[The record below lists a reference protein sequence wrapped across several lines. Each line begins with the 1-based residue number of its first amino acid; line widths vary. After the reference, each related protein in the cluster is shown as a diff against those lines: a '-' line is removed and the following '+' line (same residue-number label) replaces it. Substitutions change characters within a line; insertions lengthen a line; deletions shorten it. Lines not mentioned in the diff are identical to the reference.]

1 MTFSEDLKK
10 FSEKFTELLKQIE
23 IEKSSLLTPLMST
36 TAEKELKSFIENSLK
51 AINSFSETDKKNRE
65 KFSRLLSDYKD
76 AVDNIHFQY
85 EMDIKN
91 LNDITLEKTK
101 KLKVENTEATLE
113 LKKKTTEIELEV
125 SWNKNKNDNNI
136 ELFETEY
143 HNSIAR
149 FDYQLDN
156 SKVAYNETVNY
167 FNNDLKKQ
175 LDLENSKHNTELK
188 EYIKETDN
196 IKNRYNDTISKES
209 DELNEYIN
217 KFNEIQANQKENK
230 YIETVDLNAR
240 IRSLVNEKNQ
250 KIVAERIDYSK
261 DQNVNKIE
269 HDMKKRE
276 SLLSAQQTSKEF
288 VLNMDKLNN
297 KMVNTKDSYLLKK
310 DKLEKDLQVDILRK
324 VREEEAN
331 LRNYINNDSKDSI
344 KKIKKIQ
351 KEYEIQRKTEKNK
364 TSAELIKL
372 EKEYKRKTAINNLDK
387 NILDINRNY
396 DLKINNEK
404 ENADNKYFQALNNID
419 ENDFTFKTKIHN
431 NNYNINANIL
441 KLENSI
447 KTINLDSKYEKEN
460 ADHQIAI
467 QKLTNKLK
475 KTNIELNTIV
485 DIQEKII
492 NYEELRHEK
501 SVKFLTINNLLEIEK
516 CKTLAEFNTRNYN
529 QNVENA
535 KKVLELSKRNIHMQN
550 SRFSSLANLEIE
562 KNNVLVEK
570 KIIENNSR
578 IELISLKQDKEI
590 ELLERKLVYDTETLI
605 NKLLTNRFNCELSI
619 ISKLV
624 TTFIKL
630 VKELEHT
637 CTFLVDN
644 FFDSITF
651 RPEYVDPVRDLMSN
665 AFTIVYDYYLA
676 IVDTFS
682 NHISEM
688 IERRFSFEKDFKYKS
703 NYEELMVQYNTIF
716 EELYDKKDRLENEL
730 TELSIE
736 IDLKNQAIFA
746 IKNQINMARSP
757 SNKSTIGVIKK
768 SISELRKQQKY
779 NEVELINLLNKQN
792 DINKKLNDLVAE
804 INRVRE
810 ENERKEQEISQIQY
824 NGSISYYLLKRDYNL
839 CFVNMATTYKQKI
852 FSIDED
858 NVNVTNYEKI
868 LVEKR
873 SEILDFNNSLFS
885 KLYNVMN
892 KFSSTAVNNFDK
904 TDKITNNKY
913 EDDTNKLNE
922 KANNEYSII
931 LQKIDNNNRIHDNK
945 LADIQKRISST
956 NRYYYL
962 MQKNFQNEQSSTS
975 KNSVLEKEK
984 IEQRFYSE
992 LYAIRDNQAMIIKDY
1007 EDTIARYH
1015 NESLAF
1021 QNELVSKSNMTKD
1034 NLDEDLKKFINQKYE
1049 YVKALPERIKAQEIN
1064 LTKETKEINKNIQK
1078 QKVLDRDDY
1087 FTLRSEY
1094 FKNLAELQNTYNLKL
1109 KTYNSERKSK
1119 IRQLK
1124 RHHSTELRRI

>member
-10 FSEKFTELLKQIE
+10 FSEKFSELVKLYE
-23 IEKSSLLTPLMST
+23 VEKSALFTPLMSN

-51 AINSFSETDKKNRE
+51 AINSFNDTDKLNRDRFN
-65 KFSRLLSDYKD
+65 KLLDEYND
-76 AVDNIHFQY
+76 LVDNIHFEY
-85 EMDIKN
+85 EMNIKN
-91 LNDITLEKTK
+91 LNDETLEKTK

-136 ELFETEY
+136 KLFETEY

-167 FNNDLKKQ
+167 FNTDLKKQ
-175 LDLENSKHNTELK
+175 LDLENKKHSTELK
-188 EYIKETDN
+188 EYNKETDN
-196 IKNRYNDTISKES
+196 IKNRYEDTIAKQNN
-209 DELNEYIN
+209 ELEEYIN
-217 KFNEIQANQKENK
+217 KFNAIQASQKENK

-240 IRSLVNEKNQ
+240 IRNLVNEKNQ

-288 VLNMDKLNN
+288 VLNMDKLNS
-297 KMVNTKDSYLLKK
+297 KMVYTRDSYQLKK
-310 DKLEKDLQVDILRK
+310 DKLEKDLQVDILHK
-324 VREEEAN
+324 VREEESN
-331 LRNYINNDSKDSI
+331 LRNYINDDSKDAI
-344 KKIKKIQ
+344 KKIKRIQ
-351 KEYEIQRKTEKNK
+351 KDYEIQRKNDKIK
-364 TSAELIKL
+364 TNAELVKL
-372 EKEYKRKTAINNLDK
+372 EKDYKRKTAINNLDK
-387 NILDINRNY
+387 NILDLNRNY

-447 KTINLDSKYEKEN
+447 KNINLDSKYEREN
-460 ADHQIAI
+460 LDHQIAI
-467 QKLTNKLK
+467 QRLSNNLK
-475 KTNIELNTIV
+475 KTNIELNAVV

-492 NYEELRHEK
+492 HYEDLRHDK
-501 SVKFLTINNLLEIEK
+501 CIKFLTINNLLEIEK

-562 KNNVLVEK
+562 KHNVLAEK

-578 IELISLKQDKEI
+578 IELISLRQDKEI

-605 NKLLTNRFNCELSI
+605 NKLLKDRFSCELST

-630 VKELEHT
+630 VKELEHS
-637 CTFLVDN
+637 CTFIVDN
-644 FFDSITF
+644 FFDNITF
-651 RPEYVDPVRDLMSN
+651 RPEYVESVRELMSN
-665 AFTIVYDYYLA
+665 TFNVVYDYYLDL
-676 IVDTFS
+676 VDTFTH
-682 NHISEM
+682 HIAEM
-688 IERRFSFEKDFKYKS
+688 IEHRFAFEKDFKYKS
-703 NYEELMVQYNTIF
+703 NYEELMVEYNTIF
-716 EELYDKKDRLENEL
+716 EELYDKKDRLETEL
-730 TELSIE
+730 TDLSIE
-736 IDLKNQAIFA
+736 IDLKNQTIFA

-779 NEVELINLLNKQN
+779 NEAELINLLNKQN
-792 DINKKLNDLVAE
+792 DINKKLTDLVAE

-810 ENERKEQEISQIQY
+810 ENERKEEEISQIQY
-824 NGSISYYLLKRDYNL
+824 NGSISYFLMKRDYNL
-839 CFVNMATTYKQKI
+839 CFSNIATNYKQKI

-858 NVNVTNYEKI
+858 NVSVTTYEKI
-868 LVEKR
+868 LVDKR
-873 SEILDFNNSLFS
+873 NEILEFNNSLYS
-885 KLYNVMN
+885 KLYNIMN
-892 KFSSTAVNNFDK
+892 KFSSTAINNFDK

-913 EDDTNKLNE
+913 TEDTDKLNE
-922 KANNEYSII
+922 KANNEYSVI

-945 LADIQKRISST
+945 LADIQKRIGNT

-962 MQKNFQNEQSSTS
+962 MQKNFQQEQSSTS
-975 KNSVLEKEK
+975 KNSVLLKEK
-984 IEQRFYSE
+984 IEQQFYSE

-1007 EDTIARYH
+1007 EDTIARYQ
-1015 NESLAF
+1015 NESINF
-1021 QNELVSKSNMTKD
+1021 QNEKVNRSNLTKES
-1034 NLDEDLKKFINQKYE
+1034 LDEDLKKFITQKYE
-1049 YVKALPERIKAQEIN
+1049 YVKDLPERIKAQEIN
-1064 LTKETKEINKNIQK
+1064 LTKETKEKNKNIQK
-1078 QKVLDRDDY
+1078 QKILDRNDY
-1087 FTLRSEY
+1087 FALRSEY

-1119 IRQLK
+1119 LRALK
-1124 RHHSTELRRI
+1124 RHHSTELRRM